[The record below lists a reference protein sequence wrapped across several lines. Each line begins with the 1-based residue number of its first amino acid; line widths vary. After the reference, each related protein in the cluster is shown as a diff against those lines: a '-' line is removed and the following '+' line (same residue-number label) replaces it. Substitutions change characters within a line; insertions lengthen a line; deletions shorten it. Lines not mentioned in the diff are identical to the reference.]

1 MKSELSTFI
10 GIMVFYILLS
20 YVIGPVL
27 FYYAFGKTLKS
38 AGNGFIV
45 GSLVSIALWHFA
57 GSKMI

>member
-1 MKSELSTFI
+1 MDGELSTFI
-10 GIMVFYILLS
+10 GIMAFYILLS

-45 GSLVSIALWHFA
+45 GSLVSIALWHFV

>member
-1 MKSELSTFI
+1 M
-10 GIMVFYILLS
+10 GIMAFYILLS

-45 GSLVSIALWHFA
+45 GSLVSVVLWHFA

>member
-10 GIMVFYILLS
+10 GIMMFYILLS

>member
-1 MKSELSTFI
+1 MNPGLSTFI

-45 GSLVSIALWHFA
+45 GSLASIALWHFA